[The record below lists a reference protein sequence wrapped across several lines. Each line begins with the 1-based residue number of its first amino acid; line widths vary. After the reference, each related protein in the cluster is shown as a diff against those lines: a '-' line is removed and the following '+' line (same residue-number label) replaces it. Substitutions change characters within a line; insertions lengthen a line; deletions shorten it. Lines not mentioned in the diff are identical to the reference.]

1 MRSLFAGR
9 SGALALA
16 LALTAVAVRLW
27 NVLRYPPDW
36 GYDAAA
42 NWRYIYRMAQDW
54 ALPNPSAGW
63 STADPPLF
71 FTAAAVLM
79 DASGFEILLVPLF
92 NTAVGLGLVALAVL
106 LVRELDPERPRRA
119 LLAGGLLLY
128 LPAHIYMSA
137 MVGEEMLVA
146 FFTSLCAFLLA
157 RRAAGRAAAPGGADG
172 LRNATAVGVAA
183 GLALLTKLTG
193 ALAALTA
200 VATYA
205 LDGLRRRAWRP
216 AVVRMLV
223 VVLLAMLVGGWYFA
237 RNRALYGYFQ
247 PFGLPAHE
255 VMFSMPPG
263 ERTLLDYVRLPL
275 ATWTDPQ
282 LLHPDLLHSVWGS
295 TYATTWFDGHR
306 FFLPR
311 DSAGVRALGGATL
324 LFALLPMLAFA
335 AGLVG
340 GARRARA
347 APDSPDTPLLLLVA
361 LTLAGYAVYTW
372 QNPWF
377 AVLKGT
383 SLLGLSLPFAY
394 FASDA
399 LERWTA
405 PGRRSAPLIWTVLAG
420 LAVAVVLS
428 GTFNLAFEKAEV
440 SGLEWQEPERR

>member
-1 MRSLFAGR
+1 MTPLLTGR
-9 SGALALA
+9 RG
-16 LALTAVAVRLW
+16 AVALGLGLVAVAMRVA
-27 NVLRYPPDW
+27 NALRYPPDW

-71 FTAAAVLM
+71 FVSAAALM

-92 NTAVGLGLVALAVL
+92 NTAVGLGVVALAVK
-106 LVRELDPERPRRA
+106 LVRDLDPERPRRA
-119 LLAGGLLLY
+119 LLAGGLLLF

-146 FFTSLCAFLLA
+146 FFTSLCVFLLA
-157 RRAAGRAAAPGGADG
+157 RRTSAPQDAGGVGAAA
-172 LRNATAVGVAA
+172 AVGVAA
-183 GLALLTKLTG
+183 GLALLSKLTG
-193 ALAALTA
+193 ALAAATA
-200 VATYA
+200 VATHA
-205 LDGLRRRAWRP
+205 IDGLRTRSWRRALAR
-216 AVVRMLV
+216 ALV
-223 VVLLAMLVGGWYFA
+223 VLGVATLVGGWYFA

-247 PFGLPAHE
+247 PFGLPAHQ
-255 VMFSMPPG
+255 VMFEMPPG
-263 ERTLLDYVRLPL
+263 ERSPLDYLRIPL

-282 LLHPDLLHSVWGS
+282 LLQPELLRSVWGS

-311 DSAGVRALGGATL
+311 DSAAVRALGGVSL
-324 LFALLPMLAFA
+324 LLALLPMGAFA
-335 AGLVG
+335 LGLAA

-347 APDSPDTPLLLLVA
+347 APASPDTPLLLLVA

-377 AVLKGT
+377 AVVKGT

-394 FASDA
+394 YASDV
-399 LERWTA
+399 LERWTS
-405 PGRRSAPLIWTVLAG
+405 PGRRWSPFVWSVLAG

-428 GTFNLAFEKAEV
+428 STFNLAFEKTEV
-440 SGLEWQEPERR
+440 SGLPWQELEER